1 MARYARSHNKARAA
15 RHFGCCWATIQTAV
29 QRVEEYERTGNIR
42 VLQNRPRG
50 QSNRTSA
57 EVEDWAIEIYRES
70 FEPKR
75 PQGRRYSAAKVARLL
90 KKRHQVE
97 ICRKTAWSI
106 LHRRGVWESPKTQKK
121 AVRRFQRARPNALWQ
136 IDLIEKEP
144 TAIGDVYGVPI
155 IDDHSRYLVGLRF
168 FLTKHAETVLLTT
181 YLAMRENGTP
191 AEVLCDRGGQFVD
204 ATGVGSTHFE
214 QVLEA
219 LSIRLRVA
227 PRAET
232 KGKEERLNQFIERDF
247 LDEVRWSVSNLTDLN
262 QLAESWRHE
271 YNHNHFHETIHCAPA
286 RRYTP
291 GLRVD
296 SSFLKGL
303 FATEERRKVSREA
316 TVRFYNHYFHV
327 PAKYIGWNVW
337 VANFFDQYVEIRAG
351 NQIIGSFQLLDFGS
365 NIAMN
370 F

>member
-1 MARYARSHNKARAA
+1 MARYARSHNKAQAA
-15 RHFGCCWATIQTAV
+15 RHFGCCWATIQAAV

-42 VLQNRPRG
+42 LLQNKPRG
-50 QSNRTSA
+50 QSNRTSS
-57 EVEDWAIEIYRES
+57 EVEDLVIEIYRES
-70 FEPKR
+70 IKPRRPK
-75 PQGRRYSAAKVARLL
+75 GRRYSAAKVARLL
-90 KKRHQVE
+90 KKRYQVE

-106 LHRRGVWESPKTQKK
+106 LCRRGVWESPKTQKK
-121 AVRRFQRARPNALWQ
+121 AVKRFERARPNALWQ

-155 IDDHSRYLVGLRF
+155 IDDHSRYLLGLRF

-191 AEVLCDRGGQFVD
+191 LEILCDRGGQFVD
-204 ATGVGSTHFE
+204 PTGVGTTHFE
-214 QVLEA
+214 QVLDA
-219 LSIRLRVA
+219 LAIRLRIA
-227 PRAET
+227 PRAQT
-232 KGKEERLNQFIERDF
+232 KGKEERLNLFIERDF
-247 LDEVRWSVSNLTDLN
+247 LDEVRWRVGSLTDLN

-271 YNHNHFHETIHCAPA
+271 YNHTHTNETIRCAPIK
-286 RRYTP
+286 RYSP
-291 GLRVD
+291 GLRVNLP
-296 SSFLKGL
+296 FLREL

-316 TVRFYNHYFHV
+316 TVRFYNRYFKV
-327 PAKYIGWNVW
+327 PTKYIGWNVW

-351 NQIIGSFQLLDFGS
+351 NKTIGSFQLSDFGS